1 MCVRASEVIVS
12 NTLARACVTYYDFQ
26 LLCGCELLPLT
37 NYPLLSESV
46 SGLIFWIHCMNTNII
61 ERNNECHLENFPVS
75 GSG

>member
-46 SGLIFWIHCMNTNII
+46 SGLIF
-61 ERNNECHLENFPVS
+61 
-75 GSG
+75 